1 VIFIHRYPKESNYET
16 TPLGKAALEISKVT
30 DTIADISEQTNLL
43 ALNAT
48 IEATRAGKAGKGFA
62 VVACEIKAL
71 AQQTAEATT
80 EISSKIDGVQN
91 TTKESVT
98 AIEEQSATTGEISNN
113 INQAA
118 SDVNENINQ
127 VSAVVA
133 TVNSDIN
140 RVSQATEEIKSC
152 GLQVRP
158 CATELSGLS
167 KKLTDTLAQ
176 FTL

>member
-1 VIFIHRYPKESNYET
+1 MVIGLVVVTFIVKSAMAQFGSDPSELQAVTNEIAKNTGKGSET
-16 TPLGKAALEISKVT
+16 TA
-30 DTIADISEQTNLL
+30 Q
-43 ALNAT
+43 
-48 IEATRAGKAGKGFA
+48 A
-62 VVACEIKAL
+62 V
-71 AQQTAEATT
+71 QTAEQM
-80 EISSKIDGVQN
+80 SGK
-91 TTKESVT
+91 
-98 AIEEQSATTGEISNN
+98 
-113 INQAA
+113 
-118 SDVNENINQ
+118 VNENINQ